1 MTALSV
7 RVLGEPELVL
17 AHGPVPFPPGRP
29 GRLLA
34 ALVLA
39 HGRALGVERLVDD
52 VWGEEPPGEARAA
65 LHTTVAR
72 ARRAL
77 AERAALVQRT
87 GSGYR
92 LDPADLRLDSD
103 DFLARVAPVAGEDAT
118 ARVQRYDA
126 ALALWRG
133 PAWGVLAA
141 DLAAGEALRLTEAR
155 LGALEERAAA
165 LLETDLADRA
175 VGELRLLIADEPLRE
190 RAVGLLMAALQRTG
204 DVAGALAAFTAHRRQ
219 LADELGLDPSPD
231 LVELHR
237 ELLLRRPAPTRRL
250 SVVRPEEP
258 ERPELVVLP
267 GRAAGPRLHGR
278 DAQLATLDRLLG
290 LHRCVT
296 VVGPGGVGKTTLAA
310 HAVREREHWWVDLAT
325 VSDPLDVLPAVAGAL
340 GVEAFPGATLAE
352 AVRHRAASADRI
364 LVLDNCEHLL
374 GVVSDLAEDLMAAGP
389 HLRVLATS
397 RERLAAAGEQVLLL
411 PPLQLPAA
419 GSEAAESPAVALFL
433 ERAGAVA
440 PDLTADDATLHT
452 VAGLVRRLDG
462 LPLAIE
468 LAAGRVGAFT
478 LDDLHA
484 RLSDQL
490 GDRLDL
496 LHSAGRR
503 GPRRQQTLSATIAW
517 SVDLLA
523 PAERAAFLRLS
534 VFAGRFDL
542 DAAEAVLGPG
552 AADLVGVLTERS
564 LLVRPGPRGHGEY
577 RMLETLRA
585 FARTRLDGAE
595 PATVRRAHASWAADL
610 VERAATGLL
619 GPEEASWGARLDAAQ
634 ADVAAAVRWAIGS
647 GEAALAARLVG
658 GLDRWAY
665 YRLRPDV
672 LRWALDVLELGDAGE
687 TAAVQVCAASYHWLT
702 GSYDAARAHGERA
715 VALAEPGSVTAARAL
730 DALSDVALAV
740 GDLDESM
747 RCSRAGY
754 EAANAAG
761 AWSYA
766 ATAAVGMVLAETYA
780 GGDATHLLA
789 VAHRA
794 AIRSGNPTWSAFVR
808 YAEAEVLADSDP
820 QHALVAS
827 ADAIRIA
834 TPVDNRLVLGIATTV
849 DTAIRCRS
857 GPLTTDTV
865 EHTCRAIRH
874 WIASG
879 NAALFLT
886 CLRNVA
892 PLLERLGA
900 ARALVE
906 LVAATSGTDAAYG
919 AEAIRLDAGLRHA
932 RAILGEDGYADAW
945 ATGAGRTPVEAGQE
959 LLELLPE
966 LVDH

>member
-1 MTALSV
+1 MTVLAV

-17 AHGPVPFPPGRP
+17 AHGPVPFPAGRP

-39 HGRALGVERLVDD
+39 HGRALAVERLVDD

-77 AERAALVQRT
+77 AEQAALVQRT
-87 GSGYR
+87 SAGYR
-92 LDPADLRLDSD
+92 LDDADVRLDSD
-103 DFLARVAPVAGEDAT
+103 DFLARIAPVPGEDAT

-133 PAWGVLAA
+133 PAWGVLAE

-165 LLETDLADRA
+165 LLETDHADRA
-175 VGELRLLIADEPLRE
+175 VGELRLLVADEPLRE
-190 RAVGLLMAALQRTG
+190 RAVGLLMTALRRTG
-204 DVAGALAAFTAHRRQ
+204 DVAGALAAYAVHRRR
-219 LADELGLDPSPD
+219 LADELGLDPSPE
-231 LVELHR
+231 LVDLHR
-237 ELLLRRPAPTRRL
+237 ELLLRRPAPGRRL

-258 ERPELVVLP
+258 
-267 GRAAGPRLHGR
+267 GGAAGPRLHGR
-278 DAQLATLDRLLG
+278 DAQLATLDRMLG

-310 HAVREREHWWVDLAT
+310 HAVSEREHWWVDLAT
-325 VSDPLDVLPAVAGAL
+325 VSDPSGVLPAVAGAL

-352 AVRHRAASADRI
+352 AVRHRAVSADRI

-374 GVVSDLAEDLMAAGP
+374 GVVGELAEDLLAAGP
-389 HLRVLATS
+389 RLRVLATS
-397 RERLAAAGEQVLLL
+397 RERLAAVGEQVLLL

-433 ERAGAVA
+433 ERAAAVA
-440 PDLTADDATLHT
+440 PDLPTDEATLRA
-452 VAGLVRRLDG
+452 VADLVRRLDG

-484 RLSDQL
+484 RLSD
-490 GDRLDL
+490 RLDL
-496 LHSAGRR
+496 LHSTRRR
-503 GPRRQQTLSATIAW
+503 GPRRQRTLSATIAW

-523 PAERAAFLRLS
+523 PAERSVFLRLS
-534 VFAGRFDL
+534 VFAGSFDL

-552 AADLVGVLTERS
+552 AADLVGVLAERS
-564 LLVRPGPRGHGEY
+564 LLVRPGPRGRGEY

-585 FARTRLDGAE
+585 FARARLDEIELA
-595 PATVRRAHASWAADL
+595 AVRRAHASWAADL

-619 GPEEASWGARLDAAQ
+619 GPEEAGWGARLDAAQ
-634 ADVAAAVRWAIGS
+634 ADVAAAVRWAIAG

-672 LRWALDVLELGDAGE
+672 LRWALDVLDLGDAGE
-687 TAAVQVCAASYHWLT
+687 TATVQVCAASYHWLT

-715 VALAEPGSVTAARAL
+715 VALAEPGSVVAARAL

-820 QHALVAS
+820 QHALAAS

-857 GPLTTDTV
+857 GPLTADTV

-900 ARALVE
+900 AHALVE

-919 AEAIRLDAGLRHA
+919 AEAIRIDAGLRHA
-932 RAILGEDGYADAW
+932 RAVLGEEGYSAAW
-945 ATGAGRTPVEAGQE
+945 ATGAGRSPVEAGQE
-959 LLELLPE
+959 LLELLPG
-966 LVDH
+966 LVGT